1 MPTQEEIIDYIRRA
15 AIARGLDPDLA
26 LRTVRGE
33 SNFNPAAQ
41 NLKGSDRSYGL
52 WQLNM
57 LGGLGVEAQRRGV
70 DATDPNQWQQQT
82 DFALDWAKRK
92 GWQPWTV
99 ARNILANKQGDTPTR
114 ATPAAVANIEEL
126 QKKLLERY
134 PQLQVTSGYRDP
146 ATNARVGGAKNSQHT
161 HNRAVDMSLKGLD
174 EATQRAVVE
183 YARSLGARG
192 IGYYPSN
199 QSVHFDVRQGAPA
212 AWGAN
217 YSRTSLPGTPPWFQQ
232 VAQQH
237 LKGGGGAPQSVAQ
250 QAAAQQ
256 TPVTEYPNSPKIDAG
271 VLAFE
276 NPWAKLADE
285 RKEQQQQAQIQ
296 QLQQQV
302 SAPPEPAP
310 QPVPQP
316 AAPPVDFA
324 ALMFPRIR
332 RGLLSDDSEYG
343 MGLLGAA

>member
-1 MPTQEEIIDYIRRA
+1 MAARDPLDIIEQRESRGRNVPNYKYGPGFTASGYYQIIDPTWQRWAKA
-15 AIARGLDPDLA
+15 A
-26 LRTVRGE
+26 
-33 SNFNPAAQ
+33 
-41 NLKGSDRSYGL
+41 
-52 WQLNM
+52 
-57 LGGLGVEAQRRGV
+57 GV
-70 DATDPNQWQQQT
+70 DISQYPTAMSAPREVQR
-82 DFALDWAKRK
+82 AVAAKGFEMEGFR
-92 GWQPWTV
+92 PWEAV
-99 ARNILANKQGDTPTR
+99 KNLRGQEANYKLGA

-134 PQLQVTSGYRDP
+134 PGLQVTSGYRDP
-146 ATNARVGGAKNSQHT
+146 ATNARVGGARNSQHT
-161 HNRAVDMSLKGLD
+161 HGRAVDISLKGLPED
-174 EATQRAVVE
+174 QQRAIVE

-192 IGYYPSN
+192 LGYYPSN

-232 VAQQH
+232 IAQQH
-237 LKGGGGAPQSVAQ
+237 TKGPPQSVAQ

-256 TPVTEYPNSPKIDAG
+256 TPVTQYPDSPLIDRG
-271 VLAFE
+271 VLGAE

-296 QLQQQV
+296 QLQARAQ
-302 SAPPEPAP
+302 APPEPDP

-332 RGLLSDDSEYG
+332 RGLLSDDSPYS